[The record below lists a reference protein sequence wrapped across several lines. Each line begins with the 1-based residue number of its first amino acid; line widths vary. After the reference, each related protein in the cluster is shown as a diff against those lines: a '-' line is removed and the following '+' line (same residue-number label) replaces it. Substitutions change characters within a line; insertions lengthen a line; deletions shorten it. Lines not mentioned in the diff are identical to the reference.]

1 MRERIN
7 RLAKGI
13 IEEELPLLVCEPD
26 YIELPIKMDE
36 ATRFELEVRSDNK
49 VPLRG
54 VAYSDNIR
62 VRIPDATFGGVKN
75 RLVIEINSENLNG
88 EEKIEGSITLVTNA
102 GEREIPYT
110 FYIKNTDTVLVLE
123 SLKTVDDFMVIAKED
138 INIALAIFMYKDFC
152 KSGFMKDLRYQKIY
166 EALSIGND
174 FRSNLENFLQAV
186 GNKEA
191 VDFVLETSA
200 LDLTT
205 VEEGKTYSV
214 RVYKDNW
221 GLLDID
227 VSSNAEFIKL
237 NTYKIKNENFVD
249 NVFELE
255 FTIDTEL
262 LEDRKNIA
270 NIKFTNG
277 LNEKNL
283 EVVINKNLEK
293 EYQREARIFERK
305 QWISYQKLRVEY
317 ELSNELVEKNEVLFK
332 MLAVLDR
339 LLAST
344 YKSLLVKL
352 LKAEIYLMQG
362 DKATAKSI
370 INSLDSKIKENRH
383 ELRDEYLILEY
394 LDTYMY
400 PDADKMRDLTKLVKD
415 LYKKYH
421 SNIELML
428 VLNLDETL
436 KNNPEE
442 RQKFLKRAFEL
453 GDRSKLLMMEYALL
467 LCKNPQLLT
476 GCGKFE
482 VLALSFGIRNNLISV
497 GLSEKI
503 PAVVRET
510 KKINGAILNILLC
523 IYNAL
528 PSNELLSDICEIFIN
543 GNVRKKYV
551 NAWYER
557 CIEKGLPVEGIYEY
571 FIYSLPE
578 KYDLPIPEQ
587 VLKHFERINSMADDF
602 KVKIF
607 ENIVEFYPHNSEI
620 HREFIKRIKIF
631 TIDNAM
637 KLKMDDH
644 LINIYSG
651 ILEEDDIDERLA
663 KIIPFLMNSYEVRVP
678 EKGAK
683 SIIVVYPELNG
694 EKRYELEN
702 NRAFVALY
710 SENAIILT
718 EDDKGNRY
726 YSRDLTV
733 DKIFH
738 MQNLIDRSYE
748 IEKNHDMHRLEMLG
762 RIANSEDIN
771 EEDVALIESVLDEI
785 DIDVRF
791 KNILLSKLI
800 EYFWKSSENEEDAI
814 NFKLLYKTAQMNLNE
829 DNIFMYCD
837 TLMNTGNVKE
847 AINIIKAFGV
857 ESFKKD
863 ELLKLLVK
871 AIDDEAF
878 NQNKLLAVIAFN
890 LYKDDKYTDKTLEFI
905 AKIYNGKTQN
915 MFDCLNTCVEKN
927 IETYNLE
934 ERLLIQMLFS
944 NQTSDLDEAFKIYT
958 ERKRVTDMIIRAY
971 FTVKSDLFFMNDEII
986 QDNIFEYLEDG
997 LSDVDDIK
1005 EFPNIYMLALSK
1017 YYSKKDKLNFKQTR
1031 LCEQI
1036 VNNLCD
1042 MGMVFSYFKSLSKFV
1057 PIERD
1062 ILESTFVEYK
1072 AEKDSI
1078 ILKSRIFPLNK
1089 DFEEEDF
1096 PNIYKNIFVK
1106 YKKIFSD
1113 EIWEYQILENEDG
1126 NIKTLVNDCVQFSKL
1141 DNAGESRFILINDME
1156 ELPKGEDREIKEK
1169 LTEFVYKD
1177 ELVANLFTLI

>member
-13 IEEELPLLVCEPD
+13 IEEELPILVCEPD
-26 YIELPIKMDE
+26 NIELPIKMDE
-36 ATRFELEVRSDNK
+36 AVRFEIEVRSDNK

-62 VRIPDATFGGVKN
+62 VRVVDATFGGIKN
-75 RLVIEINSENLNG
+75 KVVLEINSKNLSG
-88 EEKIEGSITLVTNA
+88 EEKIEGIITLVTNA
-102 GEREIPYT
+102 GERDIPYT

-166 EALSIGND
+166 EVLNKGNN
-174 FRSNLENFLQAV
+174 FRLNLENFLQAV

-191 VDFVLETSA
+191 VNFLLESDS
-200 LDLTT
+200 LYLNT
-205 VEEGKTYSV
+205 VEEDK
-214 RVYKDNW
+214 VYTVKVHKENW

-227 VSSNAEFIKL
+227 VSTNAGFIKL
-237 NTYKIKNENFVD
+237 NTDKIKNENFED
-249 NVFELE
+249 NTFELG
-255 FTIDTEL
+255 FTIDSEL
-262 LEDRKNIA
+262 LQDRKNIA
-270 NIKFTNG
+270 SIRFGNG
-277 LNEKNL
+277 LNEKYL

-305 QWISYQKLRVEY
+305 QWISYVKLRVEH
-317 ELSNELVEKNEVLFK
+317 ELCSDKIEKNEILFK

-339 LLAST
+339 LQAST
-344 YKSLLVKL
+344 YRSFLVKL

-400 PDADKMRDLTKLVKD
+400 PDAEKMRDLTKLIKD

-421 SNIELML
+421 SNIEFML
-428 VLNLDETL
+428 VLNLDESL
-436 KNNPEE
+436 ADNPAE

-453 GDRSKLLMMEYALL
+453 GDRSKILMMEYALL
-467 LCKNPQLLT
+467 LCKNPHLLT
-476 GCGKFE
+476 SCTRFE

-497 GLSEKI
+497 NLSEKI
-503 PAVVRET
+503 LSVVRET
-510 KKINGAILNILLC
+510 KKINGAILNILLS

-528 PSNELLSDICEIFIN
+528 PSNELLIDICEIFIK

-571 FIYSLPE
+571 FVYSLPE
-578 KYDLPIPEQ
+578 KYDLPIPES

-607 ENIVEFYPHNSEI
+607 ENIVEFYPHNSEVY
-620 HREFIKRIKIF
+620 REFIKRIKIF

-651 ILEEDDIDERLA
+651 ILEDDDIDERLA
-663 KIIPFLMNSYEVRVP
+663 KIIPFLMNSYDVRVP
-678 EKGAK
+678 EGKAG
-683 SIIVVYPELNG
+683 SIVVVYPELNG
-694 EKRYELEN
+694 EKKYELVN

-710 SENAIILT
+710 SENAIILA
-718 EDDKGNRY
+718 EDCEGNRY
-726 YSRDLTV
+726 YLKNMNV

-748 IEKNHDMHRLEMLG
+748 LDKNHDMHRLEMLG
-762 RIANSEDIN
+762 KIAKESEISDEDI
-771 EEDVALIESVLDEI
+771 VLIEGVLDEI
-785 DIDVRF
+785 DIDSRF

-800 EYFWKSSENEEDAI
+800 EHLWKASEKEEEI
-814 NFKLLYKTAQMNLNE
+814 NFKLLYKTAEMNLDE

-837 TLMNTGNVKE
+837 TLMNIGNVKE
-847 AINIIKAFGV
+847 AIDVVKFFGV
-857 ESFKKD
+857 DNFKKD
-863 ELLKLLVK
+863 ELLKLIIK

-878 NQNKLLAVIAFN
+878 NQNKILALMAFN
-890 LYKDDKYTDKTLEFI
+890 LYKDEKYTDKTLEFI
-905 AKIYNGKTQN
+905 AKVYNGKTQN
-915 MFDCLNTCVEKN
+915 MLDCLKLCVEKN
-927 IETYNLE
+927 IETYDFE

-944 NQTSDLDEAFKIYT
+944 NQTADLDEAFRIYT
-958 ERKRVTDMIIRAY
+958 ERKRVTDIIIRAY
-971 FTVKSDLFFMNDEII
+971 FTVKSDLFFMNDENIK
-986 QDNIFEYLEDG
+986 DNIFEYLEDG

-1017 YYSKKDKLNFKQTR
+1017 YYSKKDNLNFKQTR

-1042 MGMVFSYFKSLSKFV
+1042 MGMVFSYFKNLSKFV
-1057 PIERD
+1057 PVERD
-1062 ILESTFVEYK
+1062 ILESAFVEYK
-1072 AEKDSI
+1072 ANKDTV
-1078 ILKSRIFPLNK
+1078 ILKSRIFPLSD
-1089 DFEEEDF
+1089 DFIEEEF

-1113 EIWEYQILENEDG
+1113 EIWEYQILESEDG
-1126 NIKTLVNDCVQFSKL
+1126 DMKVSVNDCVQFSKG
-1141 DNAGESRFILINDME
+1141 DNAGESRFILINDIA
-1156 ELPKGEDREIKEK
+1156 ELPKDKEKEIKEK